1 MPSIGLI
8 KKGMSRSEID
18 SVLSGLGDF
27 VQIDHLV
34 RFLKEPDT
42 NQDTKKYSYLKLASI
57 YEKKA
62 MFFDASKAYDSAAIY
77 CLNDQ
82 EKSAYYI
89 KEAESLIKGGFFEQ
103 VEKSIQKASQ
113 GMSIQEKQN
122 IYTKVKLLY
131 KKQAEIYESQLKRSN
146 AVRVYEKMLELKIT
160 DQEKAEI
167 KAKLVELYEK
177 LGKKKEYMLAGQGGQ
192 RRKTPWLN

>member
-8 KKGMSRSEID
+8 KKGMSRAEID
-18 SVLSGLGDF
+18 NVLSGLGDF

-42 NQDTKKYSYLKLASI
+42 NPDTKKYAYLKIASI

-82 EKSAYYI
+82 EKSTYYI
-89 KEAESLIKGGFFEQ
+89 KEAEELIKGGFFDQ

-122 IYTKVKLLY
+122 IYLKVKLLY
-131 KKQAEIYESQLKRSN
+131 KKQAEIYEGQLKRSN

-167 KAKLVELYEK
+167 KKKLVELYEK
-177 LGKKKEYMLAGQGGQ
+177 LGKKKEYMLTGQGGQ
-192 RRKTPWLN
+192 RRKSPWLG